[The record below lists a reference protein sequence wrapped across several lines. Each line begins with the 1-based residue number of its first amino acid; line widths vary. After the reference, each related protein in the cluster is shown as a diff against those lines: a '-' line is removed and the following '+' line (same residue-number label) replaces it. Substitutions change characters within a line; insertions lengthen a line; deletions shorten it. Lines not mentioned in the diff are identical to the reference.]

1 MSELVKKFLQENWIF
16 RIFLWGTA
24 AVLVYNF
31 MNYLAYAFNLIVYPY
46 DLDVGEGLILN
57 RSWLLS
63 NGENIYSPI
72 DREPYFVMN
81 YTPFFEFILAGL
93 IKVFGPKIMLG
104 RMLSVAAAVL
114 SGYFIYKIVSNVTRQ
129 QVSALIAGLIF
140 FTSSWLICWSVLCR
154 IDVFALMFVLAG
166 IRFTTNQERP
176 KDFITIFLSVI
187 CFSAALYSRQ
197 SMIAAPAAC
206 AAWYGWNIIKGQD
219 RKRDVKCF
227 KLFLLLFSGITAG
240 VFFVLNGITHG
251 EFLRHTVFYT
261 MSSFE
266 LSDFF
271 KWFKEFWNT
280 HWVLTGVSA
289 LSVVIAF
296 KKKKMSVPVF
306 FWLFSLLVTVTAG
319 KLGASINYF
328 LELWAANCVM
338 TGLLLSRFERGALK
352 PEAGLLGLIFFML
365 LIIQLSILHKRIDFT
380 LPSAEYRQ
388 ASQDM
393 TELIQGSSAEVLSEY
408 MGYALQNGKESVYQS
423 FSMAQLALDGKW
435 DESRIINDL
444 KNHRFGIIIMTGVGM
459 EYDRWTPRFKDAVNQ
474 YYKQSHI
481 FPCFELSYY
490 HHTINVHY
498 VFEPKDSVTNASE

>member
-1 MSELVKKFLQENWIF
+1 MSQLPKTPSQENWIV
-16 RIFLWGTA
+16 RIFLWVMA

-31 MNYLAYAFNLIVYPY
+31 LNYAAYAFNLIVYPY
-46 DLDVGEGLILN
+46 DLDVGEGLIIN
-57 RSWLLS
+57 RAWLLS
-63 NGENIYSPI
+63 KGENIYSPI

-104 RMLSVAAAVL
+104 RMLSVGAAVL
-114 SGYFIYKIVSNVTRQ
+114 SGYFIYKIVNNVTRQ

-166 IRFTTNQERP
+166 ISLVTNQDQP
-176 KDFITIFLSVI
+176 KDFVAIFLSVL

-197 SMIAAPAAC
+197 SMIAAPVAC

-219 RKRDVKCF
+219 RKRNVEYF
-227 KLFLLLFSGITAG
+227 KLFLLLFFGITAG
-240 VFFVLNGITHG
+240 VLFALNCVTHG
-251 EFLRHTVFYT
+251 EFIRHTVFYT

-280 HWVLTGVSA
+280 HWVLTGISA

-296 KKKKMSVPVF
+296 KKREMSVPEF
-306 FWLFSLLVTVTAG
+306 FWLFSLLVTITAG

-328 LELWAANCVM
+328 LEFWAANCVL

-352 PEAGLLGLIFFML
+352 WEAHLLGLFFFML
-365 LIIQLSILHKRIDFT
+365 LIIQLLILHKRIDFT

-388 ASQDM
+388 ASNDM
-393 TELIQGSSAEVLSEY
+393 TELIRDSSGEVLSEY

-435 DESRIINDL
+435 DEGRIINDL

-459 EYDRWTPRFKDAVNQ
+459 EYDRWTPRFKDAINQ
-474 YYKQSHI
+474 YYKQTHI

-498 VFEPKDSVTNASE
+498 VFEPKDSVTDASK